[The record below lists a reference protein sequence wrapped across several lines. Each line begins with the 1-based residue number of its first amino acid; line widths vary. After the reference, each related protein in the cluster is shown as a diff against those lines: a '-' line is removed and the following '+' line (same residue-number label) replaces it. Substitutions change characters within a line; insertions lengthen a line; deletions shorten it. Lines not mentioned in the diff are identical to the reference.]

1 MSDQSKIDICQLSPM
16 KCGTTWLTSIVGR
29 HPDMHV
35 FNLRS
40 VHPDDLPDDLDQ
52 AAREES
58 LGASD
63 KTALYARFPVG
74 QRAIHRETSTGHG
87 QPPER
92 VTTRNSNPGHRLAAR
107 LLAHNPQMKFV
118 VVLRNPIDRLLS
130 HWRHDVVKMSA
141 MRQRNN
147 PAVSVKKSAFK
158 LYFDINE
165 YIQARDFD
173 FVQGPGFLRKSLY
186 HWCLVEYLE
195 LFGPDRFLVLTT
207 ESLFETPVDHLQ
219 SIFEFCGVSGMD
231 EALLTA
237 AASSP
242 RNTAGDMERVLSSW
256 LPRRS
261 KVLVPL
267 TPESRAILREL
278 FSAETQQLNVALGR
292 AIGNDWFSS

>member
-1 MSDQSKIDICQLSPM
+1 
-16 KCGTTWLTSIVGR
+16 
-29 HPDMHV
+29 
-35 FNLRS
+35 
-40 VHPDDLPDDLDQ
+40 
-52 AAREES
+52 
-58 LGASD
+58 
-63 KTALYARFPVG
+63 
-74 QRAIHRETSTGHG
+74 
-87 QPPER
+87 
-92 VTTRNSNPGHRLAAR
+92 
-107 LLAHNPQMKFV
+107 MKFV

-141 MRQRNN
+141 IRQRNN

-158 LYFDINE
+158 IYFDINE

-195 LFGPDRFLVLTT
+195 LFGPDRFLVLTA
-207 ESLFETPVDHLQ
+207 ESLFETPVDHLR

-237 AASSP
+237 AVSSP
-242 RNTAGDMERVLSSW
+242 RNSAADMGRFLSSR

-267 TPESRAILREL
+267 TLESRAILREL

-292 AIGNDWFSS
+292 AIDNDWFSS